1 MFILSKFQ
9 TTDEKHEQGADK
21 RQKLSASDSN
31 IEVVQYI
38 IIYMLFPHGEPL
50 VERHAKRT

>member
-1 MFILSKFQ
+1 MFILSTFQ

-31 IEVVQYI
+31 IEVLQYI
-38 IIYMLFPHGEPL
+38 IIYMLFPQGEPL
-50 VERHAKRT
+50 VDTD